1 MYGLGCLCDVDRC
14 CMWNVVV
21 SYDPIRRVYRPGIS
35 RVDANGMIEAEYSGM
50 IFGTRVE
57 AEIEAK
63 IMVRDKLVETG
74 NIV

>member
-1 MYGLGCLCDVDRC
+1 
-14 CMWNVVV
+14 MWNVVI
-21 SYDPIRRVYRPGIS
+21 SYDVARGVYRPGIS
-35 RVDANGMIEAEYSGM
+35 RTDANGMVEAEYSGM

-57 AEIEAK
+57 AEIEAR

>member
-1 MYGLGCLCDVDRC
+1 
-14 CMWNVVV
+14 MWNVVV

-50 IFGTRVE
+50 IFGTRIE